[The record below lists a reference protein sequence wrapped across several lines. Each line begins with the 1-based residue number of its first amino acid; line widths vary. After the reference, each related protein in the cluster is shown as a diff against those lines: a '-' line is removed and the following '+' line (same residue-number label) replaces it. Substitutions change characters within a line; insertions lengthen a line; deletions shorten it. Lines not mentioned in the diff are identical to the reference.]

1 MYTKDEQLKLIR
13 YLKSKPRQG
22 AGIVDLGAVL
32 AEAFKKADAFGS
44 NLGALGEGTVQAAT
58 GVEKLVAA
66 NEVLLDT
73 YKDLTNESLY
83 LESRTKKINDS
94 FGVTTAVATKL
105 AISFNTVAN
114 KLKISDQ
121 LMQQY
126 AGNIQKIVPT
136 LNQIKAADKSQYKG
150 LIAVQRVLM
159 TNLKLSAQNAE
170 EYSYYATQNG
180 ESAEE
185 ALRVNEA
192 LTNLLDPSGTMGLF
206 KVATVGIAKA
216 GATIQL
222 QYGKIPGNLEM
233 AVIKANMLGLEMKD
247 LETVSNK
254 LLNIEGSIGDEL
266 EYQLLSGRRLVGDEK
281 AKADL
286 QGKSLTNAYRMATF
300 QRDGNKQADILNTIL
315 EQEGSQLETNLLARQ
330 SMSKL
335 LGIDEMQISRAIQ
348 KKKILEEEGAEIL
361 FNLDGKDLI
370 NQARTLVQNN
380 KMTEEGFNKLLGMQ
394 DTRTTDETLSEI
406 LDVNKQ
412 TALAGLLTSQ
422 LLSDL
427 VTQNSAAVKKN
438 AEKIQLMGYVEEQAV
453 ALGNAL
459 LEKRTAEQAST
470 SKMKKKM
477 EEANA
482 KPIENSSVNA
492 EDALMI
498 NDGVVKF
505 HPQDKFMRVND
516 STMIAGTN
524 VDGNRKLARS
534 INDANSAM
542 TSGQISQLIQAF
554 AAVGD
559 MMTRAIESQTS
570 TLKRDNLF
578 APGINRGTWD

>member
-266 EYQLLSGRRLVGDEK
+266 EYQLLSGRRLVGNEK
-281 AKADL
+281 AKEDL